1 LKENAMKVKEI
12 KEMTMEELDQQLEDI
27 KKEQFNLQ
35 LQQVS
40 GQLENPA
47 RVKELRRMVARI
59 KTIQSQKVEG

>member
-1 LKENAMKVKEI
+1 MKVKEI
-12 KEMTMEELDQQLEDI
+12 KEMTMEELDQQMQDI

-47 RVKELRRMVARI
+47 RVKELRRTVARI
-59 KTIQSQKVEG
+59 KTIQNQNVEG

>member
-1 LKENAMKVKEI
+1 MNVKEI
-12 KEMTMEELDQQLEDI
+12 RELTPEELDQRLRDI

-47 RVKELRRMVARI
+47 RLKDLRRTAARI
-59 KTIQSQKVEG
+59 KTIQNQKIEG

>member
-1 LKENAMKVKEI
+1 MKKVKDF
-12 KEMTMEELDQQLEDI
+12 KEMTMEELDQQLLDI

-47 RVKELRRMVARI
+47 RVKELRRTVARI
-59 KTIQSQKVEG
+59 KTIQNQKVEG

>member
-1 LKENAMKVKEI
+1 MKVKEI
-12 KEMTMEELDQQLEDI
+12 NEMTMEELDQQLRDI

-47 RVKELRRMVARI
+47 RMKELRRTVARI
-59 KTIQSQKVEG
+59 KTIQNVKKVEG

>member
-1 LKENAMKVKEI
+1 MKVKEL
-12 KEMTMEELDQQLEDI
+12 KEMTMEELDQQLVEI

-47 RVKELRRMVARI
+47 RIKELRRSVARI
-59 KTIQSQKVEG
+59 KTIQTLKKVEG

>member
-1 LKENAMKVKEI
+1 MNVKEI
-12 KEMTMEELDQQLEDI
+12 KELTMEELDQQLQDI

-47 RVKELRRMVARI
+47 RVKELRRTVARI
-59 KTIQSQKVEG
+59 KTIQNQKVEG